1 MTHPGRP
8 KAVIDWQTVGKLL
21 EAGCAGTE
29 DMLRDDPIRNL
40 TPIMDVIRYRDEDWQ

>member
-1 MTHPGRP
+1 MTKPGRP
-8 KAVIDWQTVGKLL
+8 KADIDWQT
-21 EAGCAGTE
+21 A

>member
-1 MTHPGRP
+1 MTKPGRP
-8 KAVIDWQTVGKLL
+8 KADIDWLT
-21 EAGCAGTE
+21 A

>member
-1 MTHPGRP
+1 MTQPGRP
-8 KAVIDWQTVGKLL
+8 KAVIDWAVFRLT
-21 EAGCAGTE
+21 A